1 VVSQLAYT
9 CCAVQVEDAKV
20 PLASFELTG
29 LDEIKAKYNDTGKI
43 STHFKCVLDHERHPT
58 SAMRQCKSGVQA
70 CWQLPLT
77 DTLLHLSHSRADS
90 SGIVSF
96 DKAEVIL
103 ERTELVNVTVPVPS
117 NATANGTDNA
127 TASGAKDGKSDKPST
142 DNNPGKAAEA
152 AQAAADTAN
161 ATAGGAANATANGT
175 TANPE
180 PQTMVV
186 QRERRRTLRI
196 PLKIGGSGFVRPG
209 LSDEQR
215 KVWHTAVFPSEQQ
228 N

>member
-1 VVSQLAYT
+1 M
-9 CCAVQVEDAKV
+9 
-20 PLASFELTG
+20 
-29 LDEIKAKYNDTGKI
+29 
-43 STHFKCVLDHERHPT
+43 H
-58 SAMRQCKSGVQA
+58 
-70 CWQLPLT
+70 LP
-77 DTLLHLSHSRADS
+77 HHRADS

-103 ERTELVNVTVPVPS
+103 DRTELVNVTVPVPS
-117 NATANGTDNA
+117 NATANSTDKA
-127 TASGAKDGKSDKPST
+127 TVSGAKDGKSDKPST

-175 TANPE
+175 TAEPE

-196 PLKIGGSGFVRPG
+196 PLKIGGPGFVRPG

-215 KVWHTAVFPSEQQ
+215 KVPYDAVLAVKHQCSGIAGSPKPWQS
-228 N
+228 NAK